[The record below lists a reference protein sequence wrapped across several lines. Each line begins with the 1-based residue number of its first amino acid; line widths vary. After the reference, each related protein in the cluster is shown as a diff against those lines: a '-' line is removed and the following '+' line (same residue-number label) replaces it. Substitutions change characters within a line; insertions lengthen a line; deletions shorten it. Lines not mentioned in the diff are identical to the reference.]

1 MTRALYLPRHPITL
15 VPGNAH
21 RAVNVNQVDMVK
33 HQHGPFGIAKDG
45 VRGCY
50 YSAIVWPKSI
60 DMIAQTV
67 ACRTHRSCETVAIRK
82 LVGDRRDACEV
93 RG

>member
-1 MTRALYLPRHPITL
+1 MT
-15 VPGNAH
+15 NAD

-60 DMIAQTV
+60 DMIA
-67 ACRTHRSCETVAIRK
+67 
-82 LVGDRRDACEV
+82 
-93 RG
+93 